1 MVVFGYDW
9 LQMVGSGC
17 LHSYFSLSLVVF
29 GCLWVPL
36 VVNGFNLHLWSF
48 FGDNCVIILCL
59 FICFE
64 NQNAKSFQFFL
75 SDCQCLFDIAAFGLH
90 NHACSSC
97 STPEFLLR
105 SVFAHHNTLRHSSL
119 DMVEYLILSM
129 CWPSDDLLPQ

>member
-75 SDCQCLFDIAAFGLH
+75 SDCQ
-90 NHACSSC
+90 
-97 STPEFLLR
+97 
-105 SVFAHHNTLRHSSL
+105 SVFLTLLHL
-119 DMVEYLILSM
+119 VCTIVHALVA
-129 CWPSDDLLPQ
+129 LLQNSC